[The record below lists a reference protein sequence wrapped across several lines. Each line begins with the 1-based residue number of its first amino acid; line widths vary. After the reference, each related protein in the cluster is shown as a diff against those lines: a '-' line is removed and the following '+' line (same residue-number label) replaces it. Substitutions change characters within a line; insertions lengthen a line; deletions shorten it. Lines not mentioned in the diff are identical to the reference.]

1 MTLSELAELIAA
13 LDAEAT
19 PGPWKAQTGVFENLD
34 PDVYD
39 DHYGHGYARGPLV
52 KWQDHGG
59 SMANNPAKPDA
70 RIVATLRN
78 HAAVLAEALRLC
90 DLAEYI
96 IDEDY
101 KAADSRVSAEFKTR
115 YRALCEEVSRE

>member
-1 MTLSELAELIAA
+1 MTLSELADRI
-13 LDAEAT
+13 EAT
-19 PGPWKAQTGVFENLD
+19 AEK
-34 PDVYD
+34 
-39 DHYGHGYARGPLV
+39 
-52 KWQDHGG
+52 GG
-59 SMANNPAKPDA
+59 SGPQFLDFVMESMSL
-70 RIVATLRN
+70 VHT